1 MIISKEG
8 LSVRRPTPSEKR
20 TMEEESTEGFYNPES
35 GEVVVRYDPS
45 RIHRKHVL
53 AHELGHSRHS
63 VPLSY
68 GYEKLGSTGLI
79 DLGNELVAEY
89 YALVI
94 NPKDGEAISSIIWLR
109 NQAVNSGT
117 DPAIVALKEKRA
129 IRVVGY
135 KGRPVR
141 R

>member
-1 MIISKEG
+1 MIIPKEG
-8 LSVRRPTPSEKR
+8 LSIRRPTPSEER
-20 TMEEESTEGFYNPES
+20 TMEEESTEGFYDPVS
-35 GEVVVRYDPS
+35 REVVVRHSPS

-68 GYEKLGSTGLI
+68 GYGKLGSIKLI
-79 DLGNELVAEY
+79 DLGNELVADY

-94 NPKDGEAISSIIWLR
+94 NPGDEEAISNIIWLR
-109 NQAVNSGT
+109 HQAVNSGT

-129 IRVVGY
+129 IRIVGY

>member
-8 LSVRRPTPSEKR
+8 LRVRRPTPTEV
-20 TMEEESTEGFYNPES
+20 ESMKSRAVEGFYDPGS
-35 GEVVVRYDPS
+35 REVVVKYDPK
-45 RIHRKHVL
+45 REHQKHVL
-53 AHELGHSRHS
+53 AHELGHARYS

-68 GYEKLGSTGLI
+68 GYRKVGSIQYI
-79 DLGNELVAEY
+79 DLGNELIAEY

-94 NPKDGEAISSIIWLR
+94 DPKDKEAIASIIWLR

-117 DPAIVALKEKRA
+117 GPAIVALKEKRA

-135 KGRPVR
+135 KGRPIR
-141 R
+141 